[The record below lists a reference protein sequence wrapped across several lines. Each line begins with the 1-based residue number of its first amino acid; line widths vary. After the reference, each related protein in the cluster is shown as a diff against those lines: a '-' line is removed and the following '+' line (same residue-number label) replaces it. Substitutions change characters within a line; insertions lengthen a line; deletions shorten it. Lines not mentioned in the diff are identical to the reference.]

1 MKGSAISRRLMLA
14 LLAVTIVPIL
24 GWSLVVDL
32 AEHLAGGT
40 TTLNQAELG
49 YAVHETR
56 RRLVLILAINLATF
70 AGALLY
76 LRRVLVAPLQALAE
90 SARQASRGWSTP
102 PESARDDEIGDLGRA
117 LDKSVR
123 DLAERAER
131 ARRFAADL
139 SHELR
144 TPLAAIRGA
153 AELLLDD
160 ALPPTQARRLH
171 ENVLRE
177 SERLGRLVEG
187 ILDLE
192 RGTEAAQ
199 RQDASADLVQSLER
213 VAAGL
218 SVLAA
223 RREQRI
229 ELHHAARPAWAL
241 VDADRHDRV
250 LYALLENALKFSPS
264 GAAIEI
270 HLAPEASQFR
280 VSVCDRGPGVAES
293 ARGAIFERRVQ
304 AGPRAAGRGAGL
316 GLAIARALVES
327 WSGELVAQA
336 REGGGTRFT
345 FDVPA
350 LGASDGP
357 EPEP

>member
-14 LLAVTIVPIL
+14 LFAVTLVPIL
-24 GWSLVVDL
+24 GWSSVVDL
-32 AEHLAGGT
+32 AEHLT
-40 TTLNQAELG
+40 VRQHSPSLAELG
-49 YAVHETR
+49 DALHETR
-56 RRLVLILAINLATF
+56 RRLALILGASLATF
-70 AGALLY
+70 AGALIY
-76 LRRVLVAPLQALAE
+76 LRRVLVAPLESLAE
-90 SARQASRGWSTP
+90 KARRASREWDTP
-102 PESARDDEIGDLGRA
+102 RECQRDDEIGDLGRA

-153 AELLLDD
+153 AELLTDG
-160 ALPPTQARRLH
+160 ALPEHEARRLN

-192 RGTEAAQ
+192 RVTRSAEH
-199 RQDASADLVQSLER
+199 ASADLAHSLQR
-213 VAAGL
+213 VTDGL
-218 SVLAA
+218 AVLAA
-223 RREQRI
+223 RRAQRI
-229 ELHHAARPAWAL
+229 QLQLDGETAWAL

-264 GAAIEI
+264 G
-270 HLAPEASQFR
+270 EAVEVRLVADREWFR
-280 VSVCDRGPGVAES
+280 ITVSDRGPGVPES
-293 ARGAIFERRVQ
+293 AREAIFERHVQ
-304 AGPRAAGRGAGL
+304 GDPRGYGRGAGL

-327 WSGELVAQA
+327 WGGRLNSAPRG
-336 REGGGTRFT
+336 GGGTT
-345 FDVPA
+345 FEYDVKA
-350 LGASDGP
+350 VGSA
-357 EPEP
+357 

>member
-1 MKGSAISRRLMLA
+1 VKGSAISRRLMLA

-32 AEHLAGGT
+32 AEHLANPSAAPGP
-40 TTLNQAELG
+40 AEIG
-49 YAVHETR
+49 DAVHETR
-56 RRLVLILAINLATF
+56 RRLVLILGLSLATF

-76 LRRVLVAPLQALAE
+76 LRRVLVAPLEALAE
-90 SARQASRGWSTP
+90 SARRASSSWSTP
-102 PESARDDEIGDLGRA
+102 AECARDDEIGDLGRA

-123 DLAERAER
+123 DLAERAEH

-153 AELLLDD
+153 AELLLDET
-160 ALPPTQARRLH
+160 LPAAQARRLN

-192 RGTEAAQ
+192 RGAQAAQ
-199 RQDASADLVQSLER
+199 RHDVSADLAQSLDR

-218 SVLAA
+218 AVLAA

-229 ELHHAARPAWAL
+229 EHVIDAAPAWAG

-250 LYALLENALKFSPS
+250 LYALLENALKFSPN
-264 GAAIEI
+264 GAAIELG
-270 HLAPEASQFR
+270 LAAEGERFR
-280 VSVCDRGPGVAES
+280 VSVADRGPGVAEA
-293 ARGAIFERRVQ
+293 ARDAIFERRVQ
-304 AGPRAAGRGAGL
+304 ADPRGPGRGAGL

-327 WSGELVAQA
+327 WNGRLVAEA
-336 REGGGTRFT
+336 RAGGGTRFS

-350 LGASDGP
+350 LAIRAELEL
-357 EPEP
+357 EP

>member
-32 AEHLAGGT
+32 AEHLASGIASPSMT
-40 TTLNQAELG
+40 ELSD
-49 YAVHETR
+49 AVHETR
-56 RRLVLILAINLATF
+56 RRLVLILGLNLATF

-76 LRRVLVAPLQALAE
+76 LRRVLVAPLEALAE
-90 SARQASRGWSTP
+90 SARQAPRGWSTP
-102 PESARDDEIGDLGRA
+102 PECARDDEIGDLGRA

-123 DLAERAER
+123 DLAERAEH

-160 ALPPTQARRLH
+160 ALSSTQARRLN

-192 RGTEAAQ
+192 RGTAAAPP
-199 RQDASADLVQSLER
+199 QDASADLVQSLER

-229 ELHHAARPAWAL
+229 ELHHRPGTAWAL

-250 LYALLENALKFSPS
+250 LYALLENALKFSPN
-264 GAAIEI
+264 GAVIEVK
-270 HLAPEASQFR
+270 LARGASQFR

-304 AGPRAAGRGAGL
+304 ADPRGPGRGAGL

-327 WSGELVAQA
+327 WGGQLVVEA
-336 REGGGTRFT
+336 RDGGGTRFT
-345 FDVPA
+345 FDAPA
-350 LGASDGP
+350 LGANDGQQA
-357 EPEP
+357 EP

>member
-1 MKGSAISRRLMLA
+1 VKGSAISRRLMLA
-14 LLAVTIVPIL
+14 LFAVTLVPIL

-32 AEHLAGGT
+32 AEHLTARQHAPS
-40 TTLNQAELG
+40 LAELG
-49 YAVHETR
+49 DALHETR
-56 RRLVLILAINLATF
+56 RRLVLILGASLATF
-70 AGALLY
+70 AGALIY
-76 LRRVLVAPLQALAE
+76 LRRVLVTPLESLAQK
-90 SARQASRGWSTP
+90 ARNASRAWDTP
-102 PESARDDEIGDLGRA
+102 RECQRDDEIGDLGRT

-153 AELLLDD
+153 AELLTDG
-160 ALPPTQARRLH
+160 ALPEHEARRLN

-192 RGTEAAQ
+192 RGTHSTE
-199 RQDASADLVQSLER
+199 DASADLAHSLQR
-213 VAAGL
+213 VTDGL

-229 ELHHAARPAWAL
+229 QLRLDGETAWAL

-264 GAAIEI
+264 GEVVELSLLTEG
-270 HLAPEASQFR
+270 HRFR
-280 VSVCDRGPGVAES
+280 ITVSDRGPGVPES
-293 ARGAIFERRVQ
+293 AREAIFERHVQ
-304 AGPRAAGRGAGL
+304 GDPRGYGRGAGL
-316 GLAIARALVES
+316 GLAIARALVEGWGGS
-327 WSGELVAQA
+327 LAAHA
-336 REGGGTRFT
+336 RDGGGTRFEY
-345 FDVPA
+345 DVKA
-350 LGASDGP
+350 LGGA
-357 EPEP
+357 

>member
-32 AEHLAGGT
+32 AEHLASGT
-40 TTLNQAELG
+40 AAPSVAELG
-49 YAVHETR
+49 NVVHETR
-56 RRLVLILAINLATF
+56 RRLVLILGLSLATF

-76 LRRVLVAPLQALAE
+76 LRRVLVAPLEALAE
-90 SARQASRGWSTP
+90 SARQASRAWSTP
-102 PESARDDEIGDLGRA
+102 PECARDDEIGDLGRA

-123 DLAERAER
+123 DLAERAEH

-160 ALPPTQARRLH
+160 TLPATQARRLN

-192 RGTEAAQ
+192 RGTGAAQ
-199 RQDASADLVQSLER
+199 RHEASADLVQSLQR
-213 VAAGL
+213 VSAGL

-229 ELHHAARPAWAL
+229 ELQHDAGPAWAL

-250 LYALLENALKFSPS
+250 LYALLENALKFSPN
-264 GAAIEI
+264 GAAIEVS
-270 HLAPEASQFR
+270 LARGDAQFR
-280 VSVCDRGPGVAES
+280 VSVADRGPGVAEA
-293 ARGAIFERRVQ
+293 ARDAIFERRVQ
-304 AGPRAAGRGAGL
+304 ADPRGPGRGAGL

-327 WSGELVAQA
+327 WSGRLAAEA
-336 REGGGTRFT
+336 REGGGTRFS

-350 LGASDGP
+350 LAASDGQQP
-357 EPEP
+357 EP